1 MPVAIWSTSV
11 PAVWVARN
19 TAYVRVSHGPAT
31 GCTLLRDDDTDSFS
45 LVLYADDDSQTVLV
59 TQLLSR
65 DVLASVRVR
74 QYAPLSPAPYIE
86 IAKQWCLHTASA
98 EQAMLLISR
107 IMSAVAATTEA
118 PTTLPPTRGLTV
130 VVKHGE
136 SSRSPFSTG
145 SVVAVSWQLLLPRA
159 EDAAAIP
166 IGPARRIHVTVGA
179 SDVPVEL
186 AAMTQSMLPGQRN
199 LRMVALPGDA
209 CIGSSSH
216 DDDNAF
222 GTLLAAT
229 VSWPCGESF
238 VPALLDVTLIEAVS
252 AKVLMT
258 DHALPSLPE
267 STPAAVL
274 KAAPSLRDRMAR
286 LSLAGAGAGRS
297 TLPPLPPRP
306 MVALRGHLQKGS
318 GGLTGT
324 ATSPRQPS
332 PRQSSPRQPSPRQPS
347 PRQPSPRQP
356 SPLSW
361 AAVAAASGSSTAR
374 PVAPEPAL
382 PAATAAATPLTLAQE
397 RIATLEHEVLL
408 LRALGAEREQQ
419 LQSAATSHA
428 ESLVRLRQQLADAT
442 SAAAAVASAVPTQS
456 LRPSAPEHKTGDS
469 DANGGSEPSAIDK
482 LLATAAAAADQ
493 SAARSIARSD
503 AAIAAARA
511 SLGEAQAKIRELEGK
526 LEEAQR
532 RAAVAEAR
540 VATVQQEKEQE
551 CIVLRG
557 EVHRL
562 HVLHD
567 EELAAA
573 RAHHASELQVTRTSS
588 APVSPDGRLLLQ
600 RLNDAV
606 AAVAKRTST
615 NAARVAIA
623 SVSAASAAEAE
634 AAQRAI
640 DEVAAAAAAAAEAA
654 AAQRA
659 IDEAAAAAAA
669 AAEAAAAQ
677 RAIDEAAAA
686 AAAAAEAEAAQ
697 RAIDEA
703 AAAAA
708 AEAEAAQR
716 AIDEAA
722 TAAASAAEAEAA
734 QRAIDE
740 VAAAAAAAAEAA
752 AAQRAIDEAAAAAA
766 AAAEA
771 AAAQLEAEAAQRAI
785 DEAAAAATI
794 AEATEAAASVA
805 QSTTDDATVTAEVLR
820 PDLDVALDGTDDG
833 GRPVAVPSP
842 LASADDTSSDDV
854 VASPVEVVH
863 SDIHGDAAVDNSA
876 EAAPHLPVLPLS
888 ELGLSLLAADTH
900 ATPTVVPIVD
910 KTDTPSND
918 ASEPAADAAVTMAW
932 HGFVDSDDEGNDLKP
947 PPLPD
952 GDDVPFVNSAIAPAA
967 TADDTADLPPPLPL
981 VADDGSSPQAV
992 NHAPASVFDAQA
1004 ASRRDGGSLFGNSD
1018 ALLLGGSV
1026 FAAEG
1031 LAPLGGGDTLFGG
1044 ASRAAKKSLFDE

>member
-347 PRQPSPRQP
+347 PRQPSP
-356 SPLSW
+356 LSW

-640 DEVAAAAAAAAEAA
+640 DEA
-654 AAQRA
+654 
-659 IDEAAAAAAA
+659 
-669 AAEAAAAQ
+669 
-677 RAIDEAAAA
+677 
-686 AAAAAEAEAAQ
+686 
-697 RAIDEA
+697 
-703 AAAAA
+703 
-708 AEAEAAQR
+708 
-716 AIDEAA
+716 
-722 TAAASAAEAEAA
+722 
-734 QRAIDE
+734 
-740 VAAAAAAAAEAA
+740 AAAAAAAAEAA